1 MKRSVKLQK
10 VQDPEDDEC
19 GGGNYEATSKLYGK
33 WQLEPLHLP
42 DAVNGIVPKVSSDH
56 IGSYSKVQISWKGHL
71 VNIEVNLVLYKQM
84 SETIARRHILE
95 RPCKFG
101 IAKQNQAVV

>member
-10 VQDPEDDEC
+10 VQDPEDDER

-71 VNIEVNLVLYKQM
+71 VNIEVNLVLISKCQLPVLT
-84 SETIARRHILE
+84 S
-95 RPCKFG
+95 
-101 IAKQNQAVV
+101 